1 MNEDKLT
8 GLQDRGSFMQRL
20 KLHCEQAITMGHLL
34 GLVIID
40 LDRFYRI
47 NDQFGFQ
54 VGDEALRHVAS
65 LATGVARKRDL
76 VARIGGNQ
84 FALILP
90 GIMNQGHAVL
100 AAAKLFRMMEAP
112 IELCGHKVVMK
123 GSAGIAVSPNHSSNF
138 DRLFAHAE
146 RAMRQARESEESYLL
161 SDADADESDDN
172 AVSLEFELESA
183 FVSGDLRMFFQP
195 KVQMSS
201 RRPVGAEALMRWK
214 SGIRG
219 YVPPEQFI
227 AAGERA
233 GLINSMTQWA
243 LNVSLQ
249 LAAKWPDRFGPQT
262 ISVNLSPT
270 VMADPDLIDMVSNCL
285 GVWEVPRD
293 ALVLEVTESS
303 ALSDPEKNF
312 QKFEELADLGV
323 QISLD
328 DFGTGYSSLA
338 YFRDI
343 PADEVKLDKMF
354 VQRMVSSEAD
364 RKIARLVI
372 ELAHAFDMTITAE
385 GVEDA
390 DTFRLLASMGCD
402 YAQGFF
408 IAKPMPHEEYL
419 LWLKQYDGLSQ
430 QGAKFRRAS

>member
-8 GLQDRGSFMQRL
+8 GLQDRASFMQRL

-65 LATGVARKRDL
+65 LATGAARKRDL

-112 IELCGHKVVMK
+112 IELCGHKVLVK

-146 RAMRQARESEESYLL
+146 RAMRQARESEESYRL

-183 FVSGDLRMFFQP
+183 FASGDLRMFFQP

-201 RRPVGAEALMRWK
+201 RRPVGAEALEERH
-214 SGIRG
+214 SRLCS
-219 YVPPEQFI
+219 
-227 AAGERA
+227 AGAIYCGGRA
-233 GLINSMTQWA
+233 HRADQQHDS
-243 LNVSLQ
+243 V
-249 LAAKWPDRFGPQT
+249 GPQRVA
-262 ISVNLSPT
+262 SAGGQVAGSFWR
-270 VMADPDLIDMVSNCL
+270 PDDCHQPVTH
-285 GVWEVPRD
+285 RD
-293 ALVLEVTESS
+293 
-303 ALSDPEKNF
+303 
-312 QKFEELADLGV
+312 G
-323 QISLD
+323 
-328 DFGTGYSSLA
+328 
-338 YFRDI
+338 
-343 PADEVKLDKMF
+343 
-354 VQRMVSSEAD
+354 
-364 RKIARLVI
+364 
-372 ELAHAFDMTITAE
+372 
-385 GVEDA
+385 
-390 DTFRLLASMGCD
+390 
-402 YAQGFF
+402 
-408 IAKPMPHEEYL
+408 
-419 LWLKQYDGLSQ
+419 
-430 QGAKFRRAS
+430 